1 MEDPKNGWLIR
12 WKIRSRDDNLGYSHD
27 LGNLHMNQWDDTI
40 SWSEN
45 LATYIKCKNCSILC
59 YWCSLGFFSIFIF
72 SPTRLKETNP
82 DSTEDSIP
90 DSNLHFSWLF
100 SNVQQISQV
109 FPSKSAFCSKVSF
122 VLFFYFYFF
131 LSLLLSLCF
140 PVVCMLFIFCF
151 SDVFFIFSCFLLY
164 CFLKKNV
171 FWISTSLGILN
182 HKTSVGKTTNYK
194 LKITSFAGPLLK
206 G

>member
-90 DSNLHFSWLF
+90 DSNLRFF
-100 SNVQQISQV
+100 ISRCSADL
-109 FPSKSAFCSKVSF
+109 PSYSF
-122 VLFFYFYFF
+122 KISILQPSFLFFWVFCWVSVFQLFF
-131 LSLLLSLCF
+131 ILFLL
-140 PVVCMLFIFCF
+140 CF
-151 SDVFFIFSCFLLY
+151 SDLFFIFSCFFGFVFSDYFLSFS
-164 CFLKKNV
+164 CFSLILEFCEE
-171 FWISTSLGILN
+171 FWNSQG
-182 HKTSVGKTTNYK
+182 
-194 LKITSFAGPLLK
+194 
-206 G
+206 

>member
-90 DSNLHFSWLF
+90 DSNLRFF
-100 SNVQQISQV
+100 ISRCSADL
-109 FPSKSAFCSKVSF
+109 PSYSF
-122 VLFFYFYFF
+122 KISILQPSFLFF

-140 PVVCMLFIFCF
+140 PVVFYFVSFMFFWF
-151 SDVFFIFSCFLLY
+151 VFIFSCFFGFVFSDYFLSFS
-164 CFLKKNV
+164 CFSLILEFCEE
-171 FWISTSLGILN
+171 FWNSQG
-182 HKTSVGKTTNYK
+182 
-194 LKITSFAGPLLK
+194 
-206 G
+206 